1 MHSSANLYIIHRTGI
16 MMIICPSCK
25 VENPDSYQFCQSCG
39 TKVSVKIAPD
49 PTLNILGDE
58 AIQPSSNPTKPLNLE
73 SMLGDIKIQV
83 KNLTSS
89 QTLGQITGQIANE
102 TAAGTDESSVGLE
115 PALALKIEEP
125 RDISADL
132 STIIG
137 STRTTPAID
146 ASVPALPICLQD
158 IIYGGKTDAGMQRDR
173 NEDDFVTIFQS
184 RSTHS
189 KSQKSDRSQH
199 GLFVLCDGMGG
210 HDGGEEASAIAINSI
225 SEQFQP
231 FWMDT
236 LPGENKLKEIVCKA
250 NQAIFVKNEEELRLS
265 LGRMGTTLVML
276 AIHDLEVVIA
286 HVGDSRIYKVTDS
299 SKVFN
304 VEFDER
310 ETSLELD
317 SFNDDAFDSAKLEQ
331 LTRDHEVL
339 NQLLDLGMDLEEALA
354 RPDVHQLTQALGPNP
369 SDCLEPSIQFFSLTE
384 STLFLLCSDGLCDHD
399 VIEENWRSH
408 LLPILHEEIDLK
420 TGLDNLMEL
429 GNHINGHDN
438 LTAILILCKLL
449 PSQ

>member
-1 MHSSANLYIIHRTGI
+1 
-16 MMIICPSCK
+16 MIICPSCK

-39 TKVSVKIAPD
+39 TKVSAKIAPD
-49 PTLNILGDE
+49 IALNILGDE
-58 AIQPSSNPTKPLNLE
+58 AIKPSSNPTKPLNLE

-89 QTLGQITGQIANE
+89 QTIGQITGQITGQIANE
-102 TAAGTDESSVGLE
+102 AVAGTDESSLCLE
-115 PALALKIEEP
+115 PDLALKVEDP

-132 STIIG
+132 STII
-137 STRTTPAID
+137 SSARTAPVID
-146 ASVPALPICLQD
+146 ASGQASPICLQD

-184 RSTHS
+184 RSAHG
-189 KSQKSDRSQH
+189 KSQASDRSQH

-210 HDGGEEASAIAINSI
+210 HDGGEEASAIVINSI

-236 LPGENKLKEIVCKA
+236 LPGENKLKEIIRNA

-299 SKVFN
+299 PKALN
-304 VEFDER
+304 VEFDGSEKL
-310 ETSLELD
+310 LELD
-317 SFNDDAFDSAKLEQ
+317 ALGDVVSDSAQLQQ

-369 SDCLEPSIQFFSLTE
+369 SDDLEPSIQFLSLTE

-429 GNHINGHDN
+429 GNNVNGHDN